1 MPLFT
6 LRTERIHRE
15 RANGT
20 GDEVVR
26 TFSSMLSEL
35 MNCVALFHA
44 TVHAS
49 LKSGRSCLSEDTGG
63 GDSGSVGMNR
73 PRRES

>member
-15 RANGT
+15 RASDG
-20 GDEVVR
+20 VVR
-26 TFSSMLSEL
+26 TFSSILSEL